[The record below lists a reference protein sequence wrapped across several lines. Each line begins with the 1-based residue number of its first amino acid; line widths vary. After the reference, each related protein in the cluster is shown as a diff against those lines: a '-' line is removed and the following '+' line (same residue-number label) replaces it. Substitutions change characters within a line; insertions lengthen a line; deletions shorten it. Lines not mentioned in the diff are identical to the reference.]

1 MGQGLLP
8 KTLLNISTE
17 KILNKDRLVEKLNK
31 ANVRAVARLITLI
44 ENESLVAEEILKRV
58 WKDTGKSYI
67 IGITGPPGAGK
78 STIVDSL
85 AKFIVD
91 KGKKVGVLAVDPT
104 SPFSGGAVLGDRLRM
119 TGAQSS
125 GIFIRS
131 VASRGHLG
139 GLAATTRL
147 LINAV
152 ELLGND
158 FTIVETVGAGQG
170 DVEIVQISDTTI
182 VVEVPGLGDEVQA
195 QKAGILEI
203 GDILVVNKSDRP
215 GSDRLAKELQMMLS
229 LGDNKDWESPIV
241 TTTATTGEGIDEL
254 WDKIKEHQEYLGK
267 VKFEDKRLEKLKYEL
282 ENQIS
287 QKLFTKKIVEI
298 GDSEITRTSRD
309 ILNRK
314 IDPFTAVDS
323 IIKE

>member
-1 MGQGLLP
+1 M
-8 KTLLNISTE
+8 
-17 KILNKDRLVEKLNK
+17 NKEQFIKKLNESDI
-31 ANVRAVARLITLI
+31 RSVARLITLI
-44 ENESLVAEEILKRV
+44 ENEDEIAESILKKV
-58 WKDTGKSYI
+58 WKKTGNSYI
-67 IGITGPPGAGK
+67 IGVTGPPGAGK

-85 AKFIVD
+85 AKHLAEG
-91 KGKKVGVLAVDPT
+91 GKSVGILAVDPT

-119 TGAQSS
+119 SGAQSS

-170 DVEIVQISDTTI
+170 DVEIVQISDTTV

-229 LGDNKDWESPIV
+229 LGEEKEWKTPIV
-241 TTTATTGEGIDEL
+241 STTATSGVGIDLL
-254 WDKIKEHQEYLGK
+254 WNEISNHQKYLGK
-267 VKFEDKRLEKLKYEL
+267 DKFEAK
-282 ENQIS
+282 
-287 QKLFTKKIVEI
+287 
-298 GDSEITRTSRD
+298 
-309 ILNRK
+309 
-314 IDPFTAVDS
+314 
-323 IIKE
+323 

>member
-1 MGQGLLP
+1 MNKEQLLG
-8 KTLLNISTE
+8 
-17 KILNKDRLVEKLNK
+17 KLRK
-31 ANVRAVARLITLI
+31 ADVRSVAKLITLI
-44 ENESLVAEEILKRV
+44 ENEDSAAEEILKEV

-85 AKFIVD
+85 AKFLIE
-91 KGKKVGVLAVDPT
+91 KGKNVGILAVDPT

-119 TGAQSS
+119 SSAQTS

-170 DVEIVQISDTTI
+170 DVEIVQISDTTV

-203 GDILVVNKSDRP
+203 GDVLVVNKSDRP

-229 LGDNKDWESPIV
+229 LGEEKEWKTPIV
-241 TTTATTGEGIDEL
+241 STTATTGEGINEL
-254 WDKIKEHQEYLGK
+254 WSEIKKHQNFLGNDK
-267 VKFEDKRLEKLKYEL
+267 FDANRLEKLKYEL

-287 QKLFTKKIVEI
+287 QKLFTKKIIEI
-298 GDSEITRTSRD
+298 GDDEITRTSKA

-314 IDPFTAVDS
+314 IDPFTAVDN

>member
-1 MGQGLLP
+1 M
-8 KTLLNISTE
+8 
-17 KILNKDRLVEKLNK
+17 NKKHFLEKLEESDI
-31 ANVRAVARLITLI
+31 RSVARLITLI
-44 ENESLVAEEILKRV
+44 ENENPLAESILKKV
-58 WKDTGKSYI
+58 WKKTGNSYI

-78 STIVDSL
+78 STIVDFL
-85 AKFIVD
+85 AKFLMK
-91 KGKKVGVLAVDPT
+91 KGKSVAILAIDPT

-119 TGAQSS
+119 SEAQTS
-125 GIFIRS
+125 GVFIRS

-215 GSDRLAKELQMMLS
+215 GSDRLVRELQMMLS
-229 LGDNKDWESPIV
+229 LGEEKEWKTPII
-241 TTTATTGEGIDEL
+241 TTTATTGEGIDKL
-254 WDKIKEHQEYLGK
+254 WKEIETHQKHLGNDL
-267 VKFEDKRLEKLKYEL
+267 FETKRLEKLKYEL

-287 QKLFTKKIVEI
+287 QKLFTKKIIEI
-298 GDSEITRTSRD
+298 GDAEMTKTSKA

-314 IDPFTAVDS
+314 IDPFTAVDN
-323 IIKE
+323 IIKEEH

>member
-1 MGQGLLP
+1 M
-8 KTLLNISTE
+8 
-17 KILNKDRLVEKLNK
+17 NKERLIEKLSE

-44 ENESLVAEEILKRV
+44 ENEDPLSEEILKKV
-58 WKDTGKSYI
+58 WNKTGKSYI

-85 AKFIVD
+85 AKFLVE

-152 ELLGND
+152 EMLGND
-158 FTIVETVGAGQG
+158 YTIVETVGAGQG
-170 DVEIVQISDTTI
+170 DVEIVKISDTTI

-215 GSDRLAKELQMMLS
+215 GSDRLARELQMMLS

-254 WDKIKEHQEYLGK
+254 WSKIKKHQKYLGK
-267 VKFEDKRLEKLKYEL
+267 EKFKDNRLEKLKYEL

-298 GDSEITRTSRD
+298 GDDEITKNLRTY
-309 ILNRK
+309 
-314 IDPFTAVDS
+314 
-323 IIKE
+323 

>member
-1 MGQGLLP
+1 MNKQNLL
-8 KTLLNISTE
+8 
-17 KILNKDRLVEKLNK
+17 EKLK
-31 ANVRAVARLITLI
+31 KSDVRAVARLITLI
-44 ENESLVAEEILKRV
+44 ENEDPIAESILKEV
-58 WKDTGKSYI
+58 WKKTGNSYI

-85 AKFIVD
+85 AKHLSEY
-91 KGKKVGVLAVDPT
+91 GKSVAILAVDPT

-119 TGAQSS
+119 SGAQTS

-152 ELLGND
+152 EMLGND
-158 FTIVETVGAGQG
+158 YTIVETVGAGQG
-170 DVEIVQISDTTI
+170 DVEIVQISDSTI

-215 GSDRLAKELQMMLS
+215 GSDRVARELQMMLS
-229 LGDNKDWESPIV
+229 LGKEKDWKTPIV
-241 TTTATTGEGIDEL
+241 STTASTGEGIENL
-254 WDKIKEHQEYLGK
+254 WKEIEEHQKYLG
-267 VKFEDKRLEKLKYEL
+267 EDKLQAQRLGKLKYEL

-287 QKLFTKKIVEI
+287 QKLFTKKIIEI
-298 GDSEITRTSRD
+298 GDDEIIKTSKE
-309 ILNRK
+309 ILDR
-314 IDPFTAVDS
+314 IVDPFTAVDN

>member
-1 MGQGLLP
+1 M
-8 KTLLNISTE
+8 
-17 KILNKDRLVEKLNK
+17 NKERLIEKLSE

-44 ENESLVAEEILKRV
+44 ENENPLSEEILKKV
-58 WKDTGKSYI
+58 WKKTGKSYI

-85 AKFIVD
+85 AKFLVE

-152 ELLGND
+152 EMLGND
-158 FTIVETVGAGQG
+158 YTIVETVGAGQG

-215 GSDRLAKELQMMLS
+215 GSDRLARELQMMLS
-229 LGDNKDWESPIV
+229 LGDKKDWESPIV
-241 TTTATTGEGIDEL
+241 STTATTGEGIDEL
-254 WDKIKEHQEYLGK
+254 WREIKKHQEYLGEER
-267 VKFEDKRLEKLKYEL
+267 FEDNRLEKLKYEL
-282 ENQIS
+282 QNQIS

-298 GDSEITRTSRD
+298 GDDQITKTSKD
-309 ILNRK
+309 ILNRR
-314 IDPFTAVDS
+314 IDPFTAVDN

>member
-1 MGQGLLP
+1 M
-8 KTLLNISTE
+8 TE
-17 KILNKDRLVEKLNK
+17 KILNKERLLERLKK
-31 ANVRAVARLITLI
+31 ADVRAVARLITLI
-44 ENESLVAEEILKRV
+44 ENENPVAEDILKKI
-58 WKDTGKSYI
+58 WKNTGKSYI

-85 AKFIVD
+85 AKFLAE
-91 KGKKVGVLAVDPT
+91 KGKSIGILAVDPT

-119 TGAQSS
+119 SGAQTS

-158 FTIVETVGAGQG
+158 FTLVETVGAGQG

-203 GDILVVNKSDRP
+203 GDVLVVNKSDRP
-215 GSDRLAKELQMMLS
+215 GADRLARELQMMLS
-229 LGDNKDWESPIV
+229 LGEKKKWISPIV
-241 TTTATTGEGIDEL
+241 STTATTGEGIDEL
-254 WDKIKEHQEYLGK
+254 WESIQEHQKYLGK
-267 VKFEDKRLEKLKYEL
+267 EKFESKRLEKLKYEL

-298 GDSEITRTSRD
+298 GDDEITNTSKN
-309 ILNRK
+309 ILKRK
-314 IDPFTAVDS
+314 IDPFTAVDN

>member
-1 MGQGLLP
+1 M
-8 KTLLNISTE
+8 
-17 KILNKDRLVEKLNK
+17 NKEQFLEKLK
-31 ANVRAVARLITLI
+31 KSDIRSVAKLITLI
-44 ENESLVAEEILKRV
+44 ENEDSLAESILKEV
-58 WKDTGKSYI
+58 WKYTGKSYI

-85 AKFIVD
+85 SKFLAE
-91 KGKKVGVLAVDPT
+91 KGKSVGILAVDPT

-119 TGAQSS
+119 SSAQTS

-215 GSDRLAKELQMMLS
+215 GSDRVARELQMMLS
-229 LGDNKDWESPIV
+229 LGEGKEWGTPIV
-241 TTTATTGEGIDEL
+241 STTATAGEGIDKL
-254 WDKIKEHQEYLGK
+254 WNEIERHQDFLGK
-267 VKFEDKRLEKLKYEL
+267 DKLETKRLEKLKYEL

-287 QKLFTKKIVEI
+287 QKLFTKKIIEI
-298 GDSEITRTSRD
+298 GDEEITKTSKA

-314 IDPFTAVDS
+314 IDPFTAVDN

>member
-1 MGQGLLP
+1 M
-8 KTLLNISTE
+8 
-17 KILNKDRLVEKLNK
+17 NKKHFLEKLEESDI
-31 ANVRAVARLITLI
+31 RSVARLITLI
-44 ENESLVAEEILKRV
+44 ENEDPLAESILKEV
-58 WKDTGKSYI
+58 WKRTGNSYI

-85 AKFIVD
+85 AKFLM
-91 KGKKVGVLAVDPT
+91 KKEKNVAILAIDPT

-119 TGAQSS
+119 SEAQTS

-215 GSDRLAKELQMMLS
+215 GSDRLARELQMMLT
-229 LGDNKDWESPIV
+229 LGEEKDWKTPIIA
-241 TTTATTGEGIDEL
+241 TTATTGEGIDKL
-254 WDKIKEHQEYLGK
+254 WKEIETHQKYLGNDL
-267 VKFEDKRLEKLKYEL
+267 FETKRLEKLKYEL

-287 QKLFTKKIVEI
+287 QKLFTKKIIEI
-298 GDSEITRTSRD
+298 GDDEITKTSKA

-314 IDPFTAVDS
+314 IDPFTAVDN

>member
-1 MGQGLLP
+1 MNKEQLLG
-8 KTLLNISTE
+8 
-17 KILNKDRLVEKLNK
+17 KLRK
-31 ANVRAVARLITLI
+31 ADVRSVAKLITLI
-44 ENESLVAEEILKRV
+44 ENEDSVAEEILKEV

-85 AKFIVD
+85 AKFLIE
-91 KGKKVGVLAVDPT
+91 KGKSVGILAVDPT

-119 TGAQSS
+119 SSAQTS

-170 DVEIVQISDTTI
+170 DVEIVQISDTTV

-203 GDILVVNKSDRP
+203 GDVLVVNKSDRP

-229 LGDNKDWESPIV
+229 LGEEKEWKTPIV
-241 TTTATTGEGIDEL
+241 STTATTGEGINEL
-254 WDKIKEHQEYLGK
+254 WSEIKKHQHFLGND
-267 VKFEDKRLEKLKYEL
+267 KFEAKRLEKLKYEL

-287 QKLFTKKIVEI
+287 QKLFTKKIIEI
-298 GDSEITRTSRD
+298 GDDEITRTSKA

-314 IDPFTAVDS
+314 IDPFTAVDN

>member
-1 MGQGLLP
+1 LIKEQF
-8 KTLLNISTE
+8 I
-17 KILNKDRLVEKLNK
+17 EKL
-31 ANVRAVARLITLI
+31 RISDIRSVAKLITLI
-44 ENESLVAEEILKRV
+44 ENEDTLAEEILKEV
-58 WKDTGKSYI
+58 WKYTGKSYI

-85 AKFIVD
+85 ANFLAK
-91 KGKKVGVLAVDPT
+91 KGKSVGILAIDPT

-119 TGAQSS
+119 SSAQNS

-152 ELLGND
+152 ELLNND

-203 GDILVVNKSDRP
+203 GDILLVNKSDRP
-215 GSDRLAKELQMMLS
+215 GSDRLAQELQMMLS
-229 LGDNKDWESPIV
+229 LGEEKDWKTPIIA
-241 TTTATTGEGIDEL
+241 TTATTGEGIDEL
-254 WDKIKEHQEYLGK
+254 WDKIIEHQTYLGND
-267 VKFEDKRLEKLKYEL
+267 KFENKRLEKLKYEL
-282 ENQIS
+282 EHQIS
-287 QKLFTKKIVEI
+287 QKLFTKKIIEI
-298 GDSEITRTSRD
+298 GDDEISKTSKA
-309 ILNRK
+309 ILKRE
-314 IDPFTAVDS
+314 IDPFTAVDN

>member
-1 MGQGLLP
+1 M
-8 KTLLNISTE
+8 KKIS
-17 KILNKDRLVEKLNK
+17 NKDKFIEKLEK
-31 ANVRAVARLITLI
+31 SDKRTIARLITLI
-44 ENESLVAEEILKRV
+44 ENEDPLAEDYLKEV
-58 WKDTGKSYI
+58 WKRTGSSYI

-85 AKFIVD
+85 ANSIVS
-91 KGKKVGVLAVDPT
+91 KGKSVGILAIDPT

-119 TGAQSS
+119 SNAQSS

-147 LINAV
+147 LINAI
-152 ELLGND
+152 ELLNND
-158 FTIVETVGAGQG
+158 YTIVETVGAGQG

-203 GDILVVNKSDRP
+203 GDLLVVNKSDRP

-229 LGDNKDWESPIV
+229 LGEEKDWKVPIIS
-241 TTTATTGEGIDEL
+241 TTAISNKGIDQL
-254 WDKIKEHQEYLGK
+254 WNNLIKHREYLGEE
-267 VKFEDKRLEKLKYEL
+267 KFAENRLEKLKYEL
-282 ENQIS
+282 QSQIS
-287 QKLFTKKIVEI
+287 QKLFTKKIIEVGDKEI
-298 GDSEITRTSRD
+298 NNISKM
-309 ILNRK
+309 ILKRQ
-314 IDPFTAVDS
+314 IDPFTAVEK